1 MADARDNF
9 IPWGLRPLQ
18 DFVFDELKKRS
29 KSYGIDYTSLDNY
42 DGQEY
47 NGPRTSWV
55 RVCSNGKIPTD
66 PAKRRNPPRPNEG
79 DAIDVRE
86 GFIMYGVNGF
96 NDTYGIDDLNNQS
109 KVVLGYD
116 VNDKKHVL
124 DDSENQT
131 FQNRPGPGVTSIESE
146 FYGAGSSFN
155 GLCRKVSIKWRAN
168 SIDQLNYMMP
178 YFLSPMM
185 TVVVEWGWNVYN
197 PDSLIDLTD
206 IGEPANPETNK
217 KGSGLRGYYT
227 NSQLLQERIEKSNGN
242 YDAFIGR
249 IYDFNFALTRDGGYE
264 CTTVVVN
271 ANYML
276 GGLSTF
282 DKSKTNEDNKKE
294 EAEILNF
301 RKFVIDDKNIDN
313 MFEGNSFKEGTRNY
327 NRRGRVARR
336 RQESPPSSS
345 STGELQNIA
354 KKAIEEKK
362 LFYKESDRVKGLQ
375 NNVDKQKYIKFD
387 VFIELLNYFYSK
399 KIDGQIPFTFIDIE
413 NTKVCAYPTIKSTDR
428 DVLIP
433 NKYAPKFWKV
443 SKNVAANKTAGVS
456 QTEIESKVLN
466 TEYGKLLYK
475 IGESV
480 KQQINT
486 ADAELYYDDLDDL
499 INSGEPGR
507 EFPQLKND
515 FGPMGY
521 WGYLKDIY
529 ISTELIKTELERNDK
544 YQEFLK
550 AILERINR
558 AAVNI
563 FKLRII
569 PNDPSENTK
578 ITIIDDNYF
587 PIGDEKLKKVTE
599 TPIVIGSVNSSYIIN
614 ASLDVKLSAQ
624 VAAQTLFGNAVYDYR
639 SKKNNNAKTEHDGPS
654 ALFVYTD
661 RLFSSIAQSEVSE
674 TVEDE
679 SVGESNTDSN
689 IKEFLYVKIKQSV
702 TEEDIKAAKEKFDE
716 IKTQLKAA
724 ENDSKFYS
732 REIKRLR
739 DSLNSRRGRFTS
751 AETDVINR
759 RITANLNAKAKADNR
774 ISNLKKAIIPAEAE
788 YAFLQSN
795 ARVKEG
801 RTVSVILVENKFSVQ
816 QLFKDAE
823 ILDDDGNIVKNNMYI
838 YNTIMPDTELSLEFL
853 GIAGLR
859 YLDTFTIDGV
869 AEPYTHK
876 KAIWQV
882 DKVNSVVSG
891 NSWKTVVVA
900 KVRPHSFFAKNNNSV
915 VASRPEP
922 APQNSSGRLDRP
934 EPLTMFSPD
943 DI

>member
-1 MADARDNF
+1 MADARNNF

-18 DFVFDELKKRS
+18 DFVFKELKDRS
-29 KSYGIDYTSLDNY
+29 NSYGIDYTLDNY
-42 DGQEY
+42 NGKNY
-47 NGPRTSWV
+47 NGPRTAWV
-55 RVCSNGKIPTD
+55 RVCSNARIPTV
-66 PAKRRNPPRPNEG
+66 PEKRRNPKPDDPSP
-79 DAIDVRE
+79 ASFRE

-96 NDTYGIDDLNNQS
+96 NDTYGIDNLNNQS

-116 VNDKKHVL
+116 VNGEKHVL

-197 PDSLIDLTD
+197 PDSLIDLSEENL
-206 IGEPANPETNK
+206 GQPADPETNE

-227 NSQLLQERIEKSNGN
+227 NSQLLQEKIEKSNGN

-249 IYDFNFALTRDGGYE
+249 IYDFNFALNRDGTYE

-271 ANYML
+271 TNYML

-282 DKSKTNEDNKKE
+282 DISKQENDDTNKQS
-294 EAEILNF
+294 EILDF
-301 RKFVIDDKNIDN
+301 RKFVIDDKNLNN
-313 MFEGNSFKEGTRNY
+313 MFNLSSFKQTMANFYTSITKAEN
-327 NRRGRVARR
+327 
-336 RQESPPSSS
+336 
-345 STGELQNIA
+345 TGDMSVTLKNIA
-354 KKAIEEKK
+354 NKAHQQKK
-362 LFYKESDRVKGLQ
+362 LFSNQSEKVKL
-375 NNVDKQKYIKFD
+375 NNNNIDKKYVKFD
-387 VFIELLNYFYSK
+387 VFVELLNYFYSK
-399 KIDGQIPFTFIDIE
+399 KFNGGTLVSFIDI
-413 NTKVCAYPTIKSTDR
+413 NDVKICSHPGIKSTDR

-433 NKYAPKFWKV
+433 NKYAPKFWKF
-443 SKNVAANKTAGVS
+443 SKDIGDEKIAFSS
-456 QTEIESKVLN
+456 QKNITSN
-466 TEYGKLLYK
+466 APGDYGKILYEL
-475 IGESV
+475 GESV
-480 KQQINT
+480 KKQLNDDTI
-486 ADAELYYDDLDDL
+486 ELYYDDLDDL
-499 INSGEPGR
+499 INSGETGR

-563 FKLRII
+563 FKFRII
-569 PNDPSENTK
+569 PSDPSENSR

-587 PIGDEKLKKVTE
+587 NNNDDKLKKVAQ
-599 TPIVIGSVNSSYIIN
+599 TPIVIGSTNSSFTIN
-614 ASLDVKLSAQ
+614 ASLDVKLSPQ
-624 VAAQTLFGNAVYDYR
+624 VAAQTLFGNSVYDYR
-639 SKKNNNAKTEHDGPS
+639 DTGKETVKTEHDGPT
-654 ALFVYTD
+654 AMFVYTD
-661 RLFSSIAQSEVSE
+661 RLFDKTAKTRV
-674 TVEDE
+674 VEKVTAE
-679 SVGESNTDSN
+679 SKTKNNTESNVKN
-689 IKEFLYVKIKQSV
+689 FLHVQNNSV
-702 TEEDIKAAKEKFDE
+702 LLGTNRSI
-716 IKTQLKAA
+716 TP
-724 ENDSKFYS
+724 S
-732 REIKRLR
+732 
-739 DSLNSRRGRFTS
+739 S
-751 AETDVINR
+751 A
-759 RITANLNAKAKADNR
+759 
-774 ISNLKKAIIPAEAE
+774 
-788 YAFLQSN
+788 
-795 ARVKEG
+795 
-801 RTVSVILVENKFSVQ
+801 ILVENNYSTQ
-816 QLFKDAE
+816 QFFKDVE
-823 ILDDDGNIVKNNMYI
+823 ILDDDGNVVKNNMYI

-900 KVRPHSFFAKNNNSV
+900 KVRPHSFFAKNNNINQ
-915 VASRPEP
+915 SRNPI
-922 APQNSSGRLDRP
+922 
-934 EPLTMFSPD
+934 PD
-943 DI
+943 LRDGPPPTDNLPD